1 MSGLRITT
9 ILFVSGCL
17 HAGDPAPPTAEAIM
31 VRVAENQDRA
41 MKLRADYIYQQHV
54 VVATRRTNGK
64 LARQEAADYI
74 VTPTPS
80 GIEKTLQKLEG
91 RYAQKGKTIEFQ
103 GEPVANRDSL
113 DAGVIDGFRKGL
125 LDDKSKDGLA
135 HDLFPLTADDQK
147 QYRFEVAGEQ
157 VIEGRKAYRIRF
169 RPADKDDITWAGE
182 ALIDAEEYQP
192 VSVYTKLSRRIPMAV
207 RMLLGTDLPG
217 LGFNVRYQRL
227 DKDIWFPVSFG
238 TEFRMH
244 VLFFLNR
251 DITVSSENSGF
262 RRANVESKIQF
273 TTP

>member
-1 MSGLRITT
+1 MSSSRIIT
-9 ILFVSGCL
+9 ILLVSGIL
-17 HAGDPAPPTAEAIM
+17 KAGESVPAAAEVIM
-31 VRVAENQDRA
+31 ARVAENQDRA
-41 MKLRADYIYQQHV
+41 MKLRAGYIYQQHV
-54 VVATRRTNGK
+54 VVATRRINGK
-64 LARQEAADYI
+64 LARQEAADYL

-91 RYAQKGKTIEFQ
+91 RYVQKGKTIEFK

-125 LDDKSKDGLA
+125 LDEKSRDGLA
-135 HDLFPLTADDQK
+135 HDLFPLTAEDQK

-157 VIEGRKAYRIRF
+157 VIDGRRTYRIRF

-192 VSVYTKLSRRIPMAV
+192 VSVYTKLSRRIPVAV

-244 VLFFLNR
+244 ILFFLNR

-262 RRANVESKIQF
+262 RHATVESKIEF
-273 TTP
+273 ATP